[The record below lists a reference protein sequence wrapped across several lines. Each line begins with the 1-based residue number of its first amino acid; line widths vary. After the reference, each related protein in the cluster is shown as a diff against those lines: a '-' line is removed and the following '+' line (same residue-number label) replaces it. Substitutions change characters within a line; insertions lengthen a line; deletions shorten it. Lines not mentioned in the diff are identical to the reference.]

1 MKNISF
7 ILYCPFAM
15 ASAPP
20 GGVGAVGWT
29 TIDDTGMGGG
39 RRVHQG
45 HEREVPVH
53 TTQKMLLEGRLSGC
67 DSGQHDPR
75 TRPRTPMPHHSHR
88 RNSLPR
94 LLRGGG
100 KVRRQEQTRGRQ
112 LIWRVHRSSHGL
124 ERRTHSSHTPHDR

>member
-88 RNSLPR
+88 RNSPCPDYSVVAA
-94 LLRGGG
+94 
-100 KVRRQEQTRGRQ
+100 KSEGRNKPE
-112 LIWRVHRSSHGL
+112 GAN
-124 ERRTHSSHTPHDR
+124 